1 MITNLFIFLLGVLRI
16 FTAVAAS
23 AFLCVLV
30 HELGHAIPALLL
42 SKEKV
47 EAYIGSLGL
56 VVPSGKL
63 RIGRLTIF
71 VSNNPFLWIKGM
83 CKPYGA
89 YSINS
94 QIFYVSTGP
103 IASIGLGILAYQLL
117 AITEPEGFAKWCL
130 ILILLFSIWF
140 GVGSIIPA
148 KFKQAH
154 GDIIGNDAYK
164 IIQLLKAKRL
174 PNEIFAISPLVQEGK
189 FEEAIQ
195 LFEGEVKGVS
205 GSADEY
211 RVGVWMYMHARDFQK
226 AFEMDKEL
234 EQKVKY
240 NVQDFVNSGY
250 IQTMLGNQESAISIY
265 QKALAVEPDNMH
277 ALTNISYAMNVLG
290 QYSGAVEYANR
301 AISLNPNCAASLDNR
316 GLARLKMGLL
326 EEGRADI
333 EASLAID
340 DKQPETYRDLGI
352 YFLMKEEWNVALALF
367 EKAKEMD
374 KDTSNI
380 EQYITDAKN
389 GAIGAVDIVSLR
401 V

>member
-1 MITNLFIFLLGVLRI
+1 MIANLFIFLIGVLRI

-56 VVPSGKL
+56 IVPSGKL
-63 RIGRLTIF
+63 RMGRLTIF
-71 VSNNPFLWIKGM
+71 VSYNPFLWIKGM

-89 YSINS
+89 YSINR

-103 IASIGLGILAYQLL
+103 IATIGLGVLAYQLL
-117 AITEPEGFAKWCL
+117 AITEPERFAKWCL
-130 ILILLFSIWF
+130 ILVLIFSIWF
-140 GVGSIIPA
+140 AVVSIIPA
-148 KFKQAH
+148 KFRQAH
-154 GDIIGNDAYK
+154 GDIIGNDAYS

-226 AFEMDKEL
+226 ALEMDQKL
-234 EQKVKY
+234 EKKVKY

-250 IQTMLGNQESAISIY
+250 IQTMLGNQQSAINIY
-265 QKALAVEPDNMH
+265 KKALALDPDNMQ
-277 ALTNISYAMNVLG
+277 ALGNISYGMVVLG
-290 QYSGAVEYANR
+290 QYDEAIEYANK
-301 AISLNPNCAASLDNR
+301 AITLNPNCAASLDNR

-333 EASLAID
+333 EASLTID
-340 DKQPETYRDLGI
+340 DNQSETYRNLGI
-352 YFLMKEEWNVALALF
+352 YFLMKKQWNEALALF
-367 EKAKEMD
+367 EKAKEIN
-374 KDTSNI
+374 KDTSDI
-380 EQYITDAKN
+380 DQYITDAKN
-389 GAIGAVDIVSLR
+389 SAIEAGDIV
-401 V
+401 